1 MEWEYVVLFDPK
13 AEDPEDPWVVVNPRH
28 DVLRWPRSWGL
39 IAEHAI
45 QEQDRILPKKLTF
58 IMEGVIRHR
67 TMYFFAVCEKGE
79 LTSLEIRNYNCE
91 PYYTYIFMLH
101 FRLEEIWD

>member
-28 DVLRWPRSWGL
+28 DVLRWPRSWGV

-45 QEQDRILPKKLTF
+45 KEEDRILPKKLTF

-79 LTSLEIRNYNCE
+79 LVVSFQKGIIDKFGN
-91 PYYTYIFMLH
+91 P
-101 FRLEEIWD
+101 